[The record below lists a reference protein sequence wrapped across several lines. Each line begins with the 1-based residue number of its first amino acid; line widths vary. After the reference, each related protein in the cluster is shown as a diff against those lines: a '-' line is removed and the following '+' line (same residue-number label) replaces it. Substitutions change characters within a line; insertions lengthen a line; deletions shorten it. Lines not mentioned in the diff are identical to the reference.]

1 MNQKN
6 FLLLGIA
13 ILSMTI
19 LTWSQLDTGSTNE
32 SKLLLASLKE
42 NLNHLEKVE
51 IKTATESISLVRLD
65 NGWGISEKH
74 LYSADLSQLS
84 ELLGELSKAK
94 LVEKKTSRPENFEI
108 LEIRNIDIK
117 GSKASLV
124 SGFAPDYSFSVL
136 IGKSAQGRDG
146 HFVRRPDESQV
157 WLTDKSFE
165 LGESTLSWLDPVIVN
180 IDSEKIVKVDQFDAS
195 GVIRIS
201 VERIE
206 GEENMVLRNLPE
218 GRRLRYPSAANALAR
233 SLVNV
238 RLVDVAPHAAEKWRS
253 SSRCEYSLDDGGK
266 ITVRVVELDEKKW
279 LHVSSLELT
288 EIENAESLDMWDFE
302 VADYVYDDF
311 VKNLDDLLAKEP
323 SAVLDKEPSAVLN
336 KEPSAV
342 LSRESWVSSIVA
354 FMQSDFARLYSINIS
369 VILCFST
376 WKSLNGWSN
385 CSLCFVYSIVSL

>member
-1 MNQKN
+1 MNQKTIV
-6 FLLLGIA
+6 LLGIA
-13 ILSMTI
+13 ILSMAI
-19 LTWSQLDTGSTNE
+19 LIWGQRDAGSTNE

-65 NGWGISEKH
+65 SGWGVSEKH

-84 ELLGELSKAK
+84 ELLDELSKAK
-94 LVEKKTSRPENFEI
+94 LVEKKTSRPENFAI
-108 LEIRNIDIK
+108 LEVRNIDVK

-124 SGFAPDYSFSVL
+124 SGYASDYSFSVL

-195 GVIRIS
+195 GVVKIS
-201 VERIE
+201 VERIAD
-206 GEENMVLRNLPE
+206 EENLVLRNLPE
-218 GRRLRYPSAANALAR
+218 GRRLRYPSVANTLAR

-238 RLVDVAPHAAEKWRS
+238 RLIDVAPHAPEKWHS
-253 SSRCEYSLDDGGK
+253 SSRSEYSLDDGGK
-266 ITVRVVELDEKKW
+266 ITVRAVELAEKKW

-288 EIENAESLDMWDFE
+288 EIENVGQLDKWDFQ

-311 VKNLDDLLAKEP
+311 VKNLDDLLDKEP
-323 SAVLDKEPSAVLN
+323 SAVLDKEPSAVLSKEPSAVLDKEPSAVLD

-342 LSRESWVSSIVA
+342 LSKEPSAVLDKEPSAV
-354 FMQSDFARLYSINIS
+354 L
-369 VILCFST
+369 
-376 WKSLNGWSN
+376 
-385 CSLCFVYSIVSL
+385 

>member
-6 FLLLGIA
+6 LLLLGIA
-13 ILSMTI
+13 ILSMAI
-19 LTWSQLDTGSTNE
+19 LTWSQRDAGSTSETN
-32 SKLLLASLKE
+32 LLLASLKE

-74 LYSADLSQLS
+74 LYSADFSQLS
-84 ELLGELSKAK
+84 ELLDELSKAK
-94 LVEKKTSRPENFEI
+94 LIEKKTSRPENFAI
-108 LEIRNIDIK
+108 LEVRNIDVK

-180 IDSEKIVKVDQFDAS
+180 IDAEKIVKVDQIDAS
-195 GVIRIS
+195 GVIKVS
-201 VERIE
+201 VERIA

-218 GRRLRYPSAANALAR
+218 GRRLKYPSAANALAR

-238 RLVDVAPHAAEKWRS
+238 RLVDVAPHAPEKWRS
-253 SSRCEYSLDDGGK
+253 SSRCEYSLNGGGK
-266 ITVRVVELDEKKW
+266 ITVRAVELDDKKW
-279 LHVSSLELT
+279 LHISSLELT
-288 EIENAESLDMWDFE
+288 EIENVGHLNMWDFE
-302 VADYVYDDF
+302 VADYVYNDF
-311 VKNLDDLLAKEP
+311 VKNLDDLLDKEP
-323 SAVLDKEPSAVLN
+323 SAVLDKEPSAVVD

-342 LSRESWVSSIVA
+342 VDKEPSAEKR
-354 FMQSDFARLYSINIS
+354 
-369 VILCFST
+369 
-376 WKSLNGWSN
+376 
-385 CSLCFVYSIVSL
+385 